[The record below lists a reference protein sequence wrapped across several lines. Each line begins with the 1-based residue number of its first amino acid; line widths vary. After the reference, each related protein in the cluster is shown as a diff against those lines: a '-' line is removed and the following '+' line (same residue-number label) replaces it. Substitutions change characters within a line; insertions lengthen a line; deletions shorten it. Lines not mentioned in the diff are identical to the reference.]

1 MCMILEV
8 MKAERRRHRRRR
20 RINTSTNRKLRAGSE
35 EIWFVRQKVHPIVFQ
50 VEWTYQRFS
59 MGSFQHEREI
69 NPTRF
74 ENVLSG
80 ESCYM
85 TLTWIILEHL
95 DDHQPGTRNT
105 LKSELESYY
114 SWHVDG
120 NLHLRTLSCSAPLH
134 FLTWTKIKEF
144 VFLWLKRLRLISLPA
159 HF

>member
-35 EIWFVRQKVHPIVFQ
+35 ENWFVRQKVH
-50 VEWTYQRFS
+50 QRFS
-59 MGSFQHEREI
+59 MGSLTTWTCEI
-69 NPTRF
+69 NPTGF
-74 ENVLSG
+74 ENVPSG
-80 ESCYM
+80 ESGQKNM
-85 TLTWIILEHL
+85 TLAWIILEHL

-105 LKSELESYY
+105 VQSELGSYC
-114 SWHVDG
+114 SRHVDG
-120 NLHLRTLSCSAPLH
+120 KLHLRTLSCWLH

-144 VFLWLKRLRLISLPA
+144 VFLWLKPLRLISLPA